1 MGELRNTSEGVSLK
15 SLDQSQLDMAVEK
28 AVQRLQ
34 AAGLAADDGSELGCD
49 PASLSR
55 SIHQVVVEEVHAAF
69 ETELTAVHDAFELER
84 SASKQNV
91 KDAVDAALH
100 DQPMKFDVTAN
111 VNTIMAITA
120 VIAYWRGEPCL
131 LLCHHWHRWERAEW
145 GQVA

>member
-1 MGELRNTSEGVSLK
+1 M
-15 SLDQSQLDMAVEK
+15 
-28 AVQRLQ
+28 QRLQ

-120 VIAYWRGEPCL
+120 VIAYWRGVGGL
-131 LLCHHWHRWERAEW
+131 LDIVFEESLE
-145 GQVA
+145 GFVACIVFGWVVLGLIRVLKLPVVEGAGL